1 MSQYKREESRW
12 LTPQHGRRT
21 SSRRGPTVP
30 PRCSTRPCTSPSTPP
45 TADSSPRPA
54 ICGTG
59 RWTCTTTTEESGPD
73 DLRHAQGHWGDAC
86 PLAPSMVWAA
96 DHGLRPGT
104 LRRASR
110 WPHRDAVRSPA
121 RVRHPHS
128 AGGAAWLL
136 RLRPR
141 RGVPMT
147 EQEQATLTLD
157 QVRDRVKLILQMDLE
172 DGDPEAAHMLEDQ
185 LYVDVLRAVIADEPN
200 AREMAVEMLRIREES
215 PGIRWY
221 A

>member
-1 MSQYKREESRW
+1 
-12 LTPQHGRRT
+12 
-21 SSRRGPTVP
+21 
-30 PRCSTRPCTSPSTPP
+30 
-45 TADSSPRPA
+45 
-54 ICGTG
+54 
-59 RWTCTTTTEESGPD
+59 
-73 DLRHAQGHWGDAC
+73 
-86 PLAPSMVWAA
+86 
-96 DHGLRPGT
+96 
-104 LRRASR
+104 
-110 WPHRDAVRSPA
+110 
-121 RVRHPHS
+121 
-128 AGGAAWLL
+128 
-136 RLRPR
+136 
-141 RGVPMT
+141 MT